1 MRHPGSG
8 SRQAPGSGAPPGREP
23 CEPFDEG
30 IIRMKGEPEAYA
42 SGAAAGGR
50 GEATA

>member
-8 SRQAPGSGAPPGREP
+8 SRQAPGSGSPPGREP

-30 IIRMKGEPEAYA
+30 IVRMKGEPEAYA